1 MNVCATLKG
10 KNETMIVCVGRVW
23 VSVYEKERESERAVL
38 AAVSDFDPHRLAV
51 SRQLTAWQLAR

>member
-10 KNETMIVCVGRVW
+10 KNETMIACVGRVW
-23 VSVYEKERESERAVL
+23 VSVYEKESERVVL